1 MLEFNLL
8 LAFTSV
14 YWILLLASLALIGA
28 VGIYSFISNRSFHR
42 DFVKEILEMA
52 QEVEQLERYHIDNL
66 GKTNKIL
73 ESSKYPLITTASLKL
88 KKDSHNLY
96 QDQWISS
103 PDEVFS
109 LEKVLDKSQFRSYTL
124 EYPLYILTI
133 GVLMFLAFLI
143 GGLNLSDNKTYV
155 LMVSSTPLFLSLIIA
170 FTLSIIK
177 LRNKDDLKRAL
188 NYLSERIKERVP
200 VFRELAG
207 TAALIEAFF
216 RYDRSMSNSVSE
228 FSKML
233 NDLSENKVAEIIGE
247 NVKVSLEESLLPSIN
262 STLSALQLSTEKLA
276 IEKNESIEEIS
287 ENYSRAI
294 TSSLE
299 KNLQPFYQELENFA
313 NNIYEANKST
323 EITLQNINQHRK
335 ESSEL
340 QASLLESLDSLKLAN
355 KSWTN
360 NLNSISDS
368 MAELAKLSK
377 NLSATQKDSESILSD
392 SIKALKDQLSIFEDN
407 MNVLTEKINEQNQNF
422 IDRFESAS
430 SSSLELKNDIKEL
443 GLLFADQTEALSHQN
458 IDVAQ
463 EINSLNEGLNASVQ
477 NFTSGINEGVISV
490 LANFDNSIAEISDR
504 LIDTSSEINSSVNAW
519 ISEMEYQEQRRARN
533 LNNSDKMNYNKM
545 KQDKSDVFLLNN
557 NKYNEEHYDE

>member
-545 KQDKSDVFLLNN
+545 NQDKSNVFLLNN

>member
-1 MLEFNLL
+1 MLEFNLV

-14 YWILLLASLALIGA
+14 YWLLLLASLVLIGA

-42 DFVKEILEMA
+42 DFVKEVIEMA

-66 GKTNKIL
+66 EKTNKIL
-73 ESSKYPLITTASLKL
+73 EKSKYPLITTASLKL

-103 PDEVFS
+103 PDEVLS
-109 LEKVLDKSQFRSYTL
+109 LEKVLDKSQYRSYTL

-133 GVLMFLAFLI
+133 GVLMFLAFLL

-155 LMVSSTPLFLSLIIA
+155 LMVASTPLFLSLIIA
-170 FTLSIIK
+170 FTLSVIK

-188 NYLSERIKERVP
+188 NYLSEKIKERVP

-216 RYDRSMSNSVSE
+216 RYDRSMSHSVSE

-247 NVKVSLEESLLPSIN
+247 NVRVSLEDNLLPSIN
-262 STLSALQLSTEKLA
+262 STLSSLQLATEKIA
-276 IEKNESIEEIS
+276 AEKNESIEEIS
-287 ENYSRAI
+287 EYYSRAI

-299 KNLQPFYQELENFA
+299 RNLQPFYQELENFA

-340 QASLLESLDSLKLAN
+340 QSSLLESLDSLKVAN

-360 NLNSISDS
+360 NLNSISES
-368 MAELAKLSK
+368 MAELAKLNK
-377 NLSATQKDSESILSD
+377 NLTDSQKGSEYILSD
-392 SIKALKDQLSIFEDN
+392 SIKSLKDQLSIFENN

-422 IDRFESAS
+422 IDRFESANS
-430 SSSLELKNDIKEL
+430 NSLELKNDIKEL
-443 GLLFADQTEALSHQN
+443 GLLFADQTEALSRQN
-458 IDVAQ
+458 IDVAH
-463 EINSLNEGLNASVQ
+463 EIKSLNEGLNASVQ
-477 NFTSGINEGVISV
+477 NFTSGINEGVISL
-490 LANFDNSIAEISDR
+490 LANFDSSVAEISDR
-504 LIDTSSEINSSVNAW
+504 LIDTSSEINSSVDAW
-519 ISEMEYQEQRRARN
+519 IAEMEYQEQRRARS

-545 KQDKSDVFLLNN
+545 KQDKSNVFLVNN
-557 NKYNEEHYDE
+557 DKNNEEHYDE

>member
-1 MLEFNLL
+1 MLEFNLV

-14 YWILLLASLALIGA
+14 YWILLLASLVLIGA

-42 DFVKEILEMA
+42 DFVKEVIEMA

-66 GKTNKIL
+66 EKTNNIL
-73 ESSKYPLITTASLKL
+73 EKSKYPLITTASLKL

-103 PDEVFS
+103 PDEVLS
-109 LEKVLDKSQFRSYTL
+109 LEKVLDKSQYRSYTL

-133 GVLMFLAFLI
+133 GVLMFLAFLL

-155 LMVSSTPLFLSLIIA
+155 LMVASTPLFLSLIIA
-170 FTLSIIK
+170 FTLSVIK

-188 NYLSERIKERVP
+188 NYLSEKIKERVP

-216 RYDRSMSNSVSE
+216 RYDRSMSHSVSE

-247 NVKVSLEESLLPSIN
+247 NVRVSLEDNLLPSIN
-262 STLSALQLSTEKLA
+262 STLSSLQLASEKIA
-276 IEKNESIEEIS
+276 AEKNESIEEIS
-287 ENYSRAI
+287 EYYSRAI
-294 TSSLE
+294 TNSLE
-299 KNLQPFYQELENFA
+299 RNLQPFYQELENFA

-340 QASLLESLDSLKLAN
+340 QSSLLESLDSLKVAN

-360 NLNSISDS
+360 NLNSISES
-368 MAELAKLSK
+368 MAELAKLNK
-377 NLSATQKDSESILSD
+377 NLTDSQKDSEYILSD
-392 SIKALKDQLSIFEDN
+392 SIKSLKDQLSIFENN

-422 IDRFESAS
+422 IDRFESANS
-430 SSSLELKNDIKEL
+430 NSLELKNDIKEL
-443 GLLFADQTEALSHQN
+443 GLLFADQTEALSRQN
-458 IDVAQ
+458 IDVAH

-490 LANFDNSIAEISDR
+490 LANFDSSVAEISDR
-504 LIDTSSEINSSVNAW
+504 LIDTSSEINSSVDAW
-519 ISEMEYQEQRRARN
+519 IAEMQYQEQRRARS

-545 KQDKSDVFLLNN
+545 KQDKSNIFLVNN
-557 NKYNEEHYDE
+557 DKNNEEHYDE

>member
-1 MLEFNLL
+1 MLEFNLV

-14 YWILLLASLALIGA
+14 YWILLLASLVLIGA

-42 DFVKEILEMA
+42 DFVKEVIEMA

-66 GKTNKIL
+66 EKTNNIL
-73 ESSKYPLITTASLKL
+73 EKSKYPLITTASLKL

-103 PDEVFS
+103 PDEVLS
-109 LEKVLDKSQFRSYTL
+109 LEKVLDKSQYRSYTL

-133 GVLMFLAFLI
+133 GVLMFLAFLL

-155 LMVSSTPLFLSLIIA
+155 LMVASTPLFLSLIIA
-170 FTLSIIK
+170 FTLSVIK

-188 NYLSERIKERVP
+188 NYLSEKIKERVP

-216 RYDRSMSNSVSE
+216 RYDRSMSHSVSE

-247 NVKVSLEESLLPSIN
+247 NVRVSLEDNLLPSIN
-262 STLSALQLSTEKLA
+262 STLSSLQLASEKIA
-276 IEKNESIEEIS
+276 AEKNESIEEIS
-287 ENYSRAI
+287 EYYSRAI
-294 TSSLE
+294 TNSLE
-299 KNLQPFYQELENFA
+299 RNLQPFYQELENFA

-340 QASLLESLDSLKLAN
+340 QSSLLESLDSLKVAN

-360 NLNSISDS
+360 NLNSISES
-368 MAELAKLSK
+368 MAELAKLNK
-377 NLSATQKDSESILSD
+377 NLTDSQKDSEYILSD
-392 SIKALKDQLSIFEDN
+392 SIKSLKDQLSIFENN

-422 IDRFESAS
+422 IDRFESANS
-430 SSSLELKNDIKEL
+430 NSLELKNDIKEL
-443 GLLFADQTEALSHQN
+443 GLLFADQTEALSRQN
-458 IDVAQ
+458 IDVAH

-490 LANFDNSIAEISDR
+490 LANFDSSVAEISDR
-504 LIDTSSEINSSVNAW
+504 LIDTSSEINSSVDAW
-519 ISEMEYQEQRRARN
+519 IAEMEYQEQRRARS

-545 KQDKSDVFLLNN
+545 KQDKSNIFLVNN
-557 NKYNEEHYDE
+557 DKNNEEHYDE

>member
-1 MLEFNLL
+1 MLEFNLV

-14 YWILLLASLALIGA
+14 YWILLLASLVLIGA

-42 DFVKEILEMA
+42 DFVKEVIEMA

-66 GKTNKIL
+66 EKTNKIL
-73 ESSKYPLITTASLKL
+73 EKSKYPLITTASLKL

-96 QDQWISS
+96 QDQWISN
-103 PDEVFS
+103 PDEVLS
-109 LEKVLDKSQFRSYTL
+109 LEKVLDKSQYRSYTL
-124 EYPLYILTI
+124 EYPLYILTL
-133 GVLMFLAFLI
+133 GVLMFLAFLL

-155 LMVSSTPLFLSLIIA
+155 LMVASTPLFLSLIIA
-170 FTLSIIK
+170 FTLSVIK

-188 NYLSERIKERVP
+188 NYLSEKIKERVP

-216 RYDRSMSNSVSE
+216 RYDRSMSHSVSE

-247 NVKVSLEESLLPSIN
+247 NVRVSLEDNLLPSIN
-262 STLSALQLSTEKLA
+262 STLSSLQLATEKIA
-276 IEKNESIEEIS
+276 AEKNESIEEIS
-287 ENYSRAI
+287 EYYSRAI

-340 QASLLESLDSLKLAN
+340 QSSLLESLDSLKVAN

-360 NLNSISDS
+360 NLNSISES
-368 MAELAKLSK
+368 MAELAKLNK
-377 NLSATQKDSESILSD
+377 NLTDSQKDSEYILSD
-392 SIKALKDQLSIFEDN
+392 SIKSLKDQLSIFENN

-422 IDRFESAS
+422 IDRFESANS
-430 SSSLELKNDIKEL
+430 NSLELKNDIKEL
-443 GLLFADQTEALSHQN
+443 GLLFADQTEALSRQN
-458 IDVAQ
+458 IDVAH

-477 NFTSGINEGVISV
+477 NFTSGINEGVISL
-490 LANFDNSIAEISDR
+490 LANFDSSVAEISDR
-504 LIDTSSEINSSVNAW
+504 LIDTSSEINSSVDAW
-519 ISEMEYQEQRRARN
+519 IAEMEYQEQRRARS

-545 KQDKSDVFLLNN
+545 KQDKSNIFLVNN
-557 NKYNEEHYDE
+557 DKNNEEHYDE

>member
-1 MLEFNLL
+1 MLEFNLV

-14 YWILLLASLALIGA
+14 YWILLLASLVLIGA

-42 DFVKEILEMA
+42 DFVKEVIEMA

-66 GKTNKIL
+66 EKTNKIL
-73 ESSKYPLITTASLKL
+73 EKSKYPLITTASLKL

-96 QDQWISS
+96 QDQWISN
-103 PDEVFS
+103 PDEVLS
-109 LEKVLDKSQFRSYTL
+109 LEKVLDKSQYRSYTL
-124 EYPLYILTI
+124 EYPLYILTL
-133 GVLMFLAFLI
+133 GVLMFLAFLL

-155 LMVSSTPLFLSLIIA
+155 LMVASTPLFLSLIIA
-170 FTLSIIK
+170 FTLSVIK

-188 NYLSERIKERVP
+188 NYLSEKIKERVP

-216 RYDRSMSNSVSE
+216 RYDRSMSHSVSE

-247 NVKVSLEESLLPSIN
+247 NVRVSLEDNLLPSIN
-262 STLSALQLSTEKLA
+262 STLSSLQLASEKIA
-276 IEKNESIEEIS
+276 AEKNESIEEIS
-287 ENYSRAI
+287 EYYSRAI

-299 KNLQPFYQELENFA
+299 RNLQPFYQELENFA

-340 QASLLESLDSLKLAN
+340 QSSLLESLDSLKVAN

-360 NLNSISDS
+360 NLNSISES
-368 MAELAKLSK
+368 MAELAKLNK
-377 NLSATQKDSESILSD
+377 NLTDSQKDSEYILSD
-392 SIKALKDQLSIFEDN
+392 SIKSLKDQLSIFENN

-422 IDRFESAS
+422 IDRFESANS
-430 SSSLELKNDIKEL
+430 NSLELKNDIKEL
-443 GLLFADQTEALSHQN
+443 GLLFADQTEALSRQN
-458 IDVAQ
+458 IDVAH

-477 NFTSGINEGVISV
+477 NFTSGINEGVISL
-490 LANFDNSIAEISDR
+490 LANFDSSVAEISDR
-504 LIDTSSEINSSVNAW
+504 LIDTSSEINSSVDAW
-519 ISEMEYQEQRRARN
+519 IAEMEYQEQRRARS

-545 KQDKSDVFLLNN
+545 KQDKSNIFLVNN
-557 NKYNEEHYDE
+557 DKNNEEHYDE

>member
-170 FTLSIIK
+170 FTLSVIK

-287 ENYSRAI
+287 EYYSRAI

-299 KNLQPFYQELENFA
+299 RNLQPFYQELENFA

-335 ESSEL
+335 ESGEL

-443 GLLFADQTEALSHQN
+443 GLLFAVQTEALSHQN

-533 LNNSDKMNYNKM
+533 LNNSNKMNYNKM

>member
-360 NLNSISDS
+360 NLNSISES

>member
-1 MLEFNLL
+1 MLEFNLV

-14 YWILLLASLALIGA
+14 YWILLLASLVLIGA

-42 DFVKEILEMA
+42 DFVKEVIEMA

-66 GKTNKIL
+66 EKTNKIL
-73 ESSKYPLITTASLKL
+73 EKSKYPLITTASLKL

-96 QDQWISS
+96 QDQWISN
-103 PDEVFS
+103 PDEVLS
-109 LEKVLDKSQFRSYTL
+109 LEKVLDKSQYRSYTL
-124 EYPLYILTI
+124 EYPLYILTL
-133 GVLMFLAFLI
+133 GVLMFLAFLL

-155 LMVSSTPLFLSLIIA
+155 LMVASTPLFLSLIIA
-170 FTLSIIK
+170 FTLSVIK

-188 NYLSERIKERVP
+188 NYLSEKIKERVP

-216 RYDRSMSNSVSE
+216 RYDRSMSHSVSE

-247 NVKVSLEESLLPSIN
+247 NVRVSLEDNLLPSIN
-262 STLSALQLSTEKLA
+262 STLSSLQLASEKIA
-276 IEKNESIEEIS
+276 AEKNESIEEIS
-287 ENYSRAI
+287 EYYSRAI

-299 KNLQPFYQELENFA
+299 RNLQPFYQELENFA

-340 QASLLESLDSLKLAN
+340 QSSLLESLDSLKVAN

-360 NLNSISDS
+360 NLNSISES
-368 MAELAKLSK
+368 MAELAKLNK
-377 NLSATQKDSESILSD
+377 NLTDSQKDSEYILSD
-392 SIKALKDQLSIFEDN
+392 SIKSLKDQLSIFENN

-422 IDRFESAS
+422 IDRFESANS
-430 SSSLELKNDIKEL
+430 NSLELKNDIKEL
-443 GLLFADQTEALSHQN
+443 GLLFADQTEALSRQN
-458 IDVAQ
+458 IDMAH

-477 NFTSGINEGVISV
+477 NFTSGINEGVISL
-490 LANFDNSIAEISDR
+490 LANFDSSVAEISDR
-504 LIDTSSEINSSVNAW
+504 LIDTSSEINSSVDAW
-519 ISEMEYQEQRRARN
+519 IAEMEYQEQRRARS

-545 KQDKSDVFLLNN
+545 KQDKSNIFLVNN
-557 NKYNEEHYDE
+557 DKNNEEHYDE

>member
-360 NLNSISDS
+360 NLNSISES

-430 SSSLELKNDIKEL
+430 ASSMELKNDIKEL